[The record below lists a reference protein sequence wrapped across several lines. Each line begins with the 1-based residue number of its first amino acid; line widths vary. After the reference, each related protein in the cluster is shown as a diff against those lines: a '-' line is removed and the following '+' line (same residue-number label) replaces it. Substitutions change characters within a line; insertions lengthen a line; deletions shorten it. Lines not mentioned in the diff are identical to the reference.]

1 MALRVKR
8 EPPRDS
14 LADQIREARVAAD
27 LSQKDLADHLGV
39 TARTVQYWEAGK
51 TPYPKHRRAIRE
63 FIAFV
68 DCEED
73 AA

>member
-1 MALRVKR
+1 MGLRVKR
-8 EPPRDS
+8 SPKLS
-14 LADQIREARVAAD
+14 LADQLREAREAAD
-27 LSQKDLADHLGV
+27 LSQKDLASQFGV
-39 TARTVQYWEAGK
+39 SARTVQYWEAGK

-68 DCEED
+68 NCEQ